1 MGDAFFKLPQL
12 CCRCKNKDVQGR
24 LKMPHHGEFR
34 PNTKHRKSPVWVCHR
49 CLALP
54 ARENRQGQESPIERQ
69 VRKAVQVFGEYFVAE
84 RKIGA
89 FVYDF
94 AFPNLN
100 LLLEVD
106 SRTWHHSKHK
116 RQVDAVKHANAET
129 HGWKLVRVF
138 NGPKIGKRAVRLV
151 RARRKQLIRRF
162 EQNPEIVNMIYQ
174 EKYGSG
180 GN

>member
-1 MGDAFFKLPQL
+1 
-12 CCRCKNKDVQGR
+12 
-24 LKMPHHGEFR
+24 MPHLGKFR
-34 PNTKHRKSPVWVCHR
+34 PNTQYRKPPVWVCHR
-49 CLALP
+49 CLRLP
-54 ARENRQGQESPIERQ
+54 VRENRQGHESHVERP
-69 VRKAVQVFGEYFVAE
+69 VREALQVFGEWFVAE

-89 FVYDF
+89 FIYDF

-106 SRTWHHSKHK
+106 SRTWHRSRHK
-116 RQVDAVKHANAET
+116 RKVDAVKHANAET

-151 RARRKQLIRRF
+151 RARRLQLIRRF
-162 EQNPEIVNMIYQ
+162 ENDPEVVKMIYQ
-174 EKYGSG
+174 EKYGDG